1 MNVTCPECATVFR
14 VDPAKVPA
22 GGVRARCSVCRAVF
36 PVGLAEAAGAAPV
49 AAVAPP
55 VSAAPV
61 FVERAV
67 PPPGAVLR
75 WCRSLRRSHAPPPAG
90 PAPPARP
97 VFAAPTAPPSARPAP
112 PATPPRPSL
121 PAVALPP
128 IAAPPPRPAAPP
140 AAPAAAAPRL
150 PAVAPAAAPSPPAPP
165 PAPRPSGGPS
175 GVTTRVINP
184 FLQKD
189 PVTKAQRLARALV
202 SDMVSYH
209 PAKRAQGLKEGTL
222 KEIFREEVKKSY
234 EEYVLQIGEP
244 LAASTTFFQ
253 DALNEILAGGQRIF

>member
-36 PVGLAEAAGAAPV
+36 PVV
-49 AAVAPP
+49 AAEV
-55 VSAAPV
+55 VSAAPPA
-61 FVERAV
+61 FVLPL
-67 PPPGAVLR
+67 PPP
-75 WCRSLRRSHAPPPAG
+75 PPP
-90 PAPPARP
+90 PLVKVVAPPAQVPLAAPAVPARP
-97 VFAAPTAPPSARPAP
+97 AFAAPTAPP
-112 PATPPRPSL
+112 
-121 PAVALPP
+121 P
-128 IAAPPPRPAAPP
+128 IARPAAPGLP
-140 AAPAAAAPRL
+140 LRPSMPAVPLAPIALAPVAPPPPPLAVPIPAPVAAPP
-150 PAVAPAAAPSPPAPP
+150 VPP
-165 PAPRPSGGPS
+165 PAPKPAGAA
-175 GVTTRVINP
+175 TRVINP

-209 PAKRAQGLKEGTL
+209 PAKRAQGLKDGTL

-244 LAASTTFFQ
+244 LAGSTTFFQ